1 MQQSHLLDDVQKTP
15 ECCPGQPALGIA
27 AWEVELDKMDPEV
40 PSNLNHPVFL
50 YGKHNALTDYKL
62 EEVRVVQPFS
72 QIHVKW

>member
-1 MQQSHLLDDVQKTP
+1 
-15 ECCPGQPALGIA
+15 
-27 AWEVELDKMDPEV
+27 MDPEV

-50 YGKHNALTDYKL
+50 YGKHNTLTDYKL

>member
-1 MQQSHLLDDVQKTP
+1 
-15 ECCPGQPALGIA
+15 
-27 AWEVELDKMDPEV
+27 MDPEV